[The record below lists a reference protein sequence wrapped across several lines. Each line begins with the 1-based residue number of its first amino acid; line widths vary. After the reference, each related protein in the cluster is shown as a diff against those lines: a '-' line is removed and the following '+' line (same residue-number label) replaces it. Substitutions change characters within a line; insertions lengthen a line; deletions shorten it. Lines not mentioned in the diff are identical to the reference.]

1 MTSMTEKPKFKLN
14 YKFRRNDQD
23 HKFEDIVTH
32 CEITELSKAVKIVLT
47 LANKNFFLY
56 LGHEVH
62 FRTRIRDWKATLL
75 PTRLQKRVRIGSGA
89 LVLMVHEDC
98 KFKAL
103 LEQRLKSETHTID
116 VDEVDGDFRYLFF
129 PTLEGYLKFKEML
142 IKHEIRPHLRWI
154 LRVRNGGGIPLINS
168 RLDLSQFLVD
178 GEFQEELFLQF
189 LEFGLLVDPK
199 NKLLATLHAGG
210 DAYKIQLYTEM
221 GVFDPIAV
229 TDFYGYGEF

>member
-56 LGHEVH
+56 LGHEGFADVYNYQE
-62 FRTRIRDWKATLL
+62 FVLSYEDSTGTVSPYL
-75 PTRLQKRVRIGSGA
+75 